1 VNSNPQNYW
10 NIQSSKVPPT
20 KTVSNY
26 AITKEKL
33 FPPGATVC
41 DLGAST
47 GVDSLYFLEKG
58 HTVMLVDISN
68 QALESAKEKIENN
81 QCQQNASFHMVD
93 LSNGTLPFE
102 NNYFDVV
109 YSRLSLHYFAP
120 NTLIKLFKEIHRIL
134 SLAGSSFIAVK
145 SPNDL
150 EEMSYL
156 KQTALKIEPGVFDD
170 NGIIKTR
177 FTIEQYQNILKIA
190 DINNPT
196 LEIYSEMIKPD
207 DYVKSGLNEMQ
218 YIEIV
223 FSKSI

>member
-1 VNSNPQNYW
+1 
-10 NIQSSKVPPT
+10 
-20 KTVSNY
+20 
-26 AITKEKL
+26 
-33 FPPGATVC
+33 
-41 DLGAST
+41 
-47 GVDSLYFLEKG
+47 
-58 HTVMLVDISN
+58 
-68 QALESAKEKIENN
+68 
-81 QCQQNASFHMVD
+81 
-93 LSNGTLPFE
+93 
-102 NNYFDVV
+102 
-109 YSRLSLHYFAP
+109 
-120 NTLIKLFKEIHRIL
+120 
-134 SLAGSSFIAVK
+134 
-145 SPNDL
+145 
-150 EEMSYL
+150 MSYL

>member
-134 SLAGSSFIAVK
+134 SLA
-145 SPNDL
+145 
-150 EEMSYL
+150 
-156 KQTALKIEPGVFDD
+156 ALLLSLLSLP
-170 NGIIKTR
+170 
-177 FTIEQYQNILKIA
+177 
-190 DINNPT
+190 
-196 LEIYSEMIKPD
+196 MI
-207 DYVKSGLNEMQ
+207 
-218 YIEIV
+218 
-223 FSKSI
+223 